1 MTDYRRP
8 SQTNKQRMVGSTS
21 RGLEGLLA
29 ILAQR
34 GQLVPNAAAKFG
46 PSYRGAIDATSQ
58 GIGDMAATGQGLRN
72 SFYTTR
78 GDLYGNIDQMSGL
91 QDQADEMFANQQAA
105 SNQAY
110 ARGQQEYARRR
121 KAIEQANAGSQAQS
135 DMYNQVPGLMEIL
148 SAQTGI
154 NADAQL
160 QAISN
165 MIARLQDPQ
174 NPLSQNPQAA
184 SAIQAL
190 IAIRQQLA
198 QQAMQQGPDA
208 TSKMRDMVE
217 SGKAGATQSYDAA
230 REKAADLIQQL
241 MGN

>member
-8 SQTNKQRMVGSTS
+8 KQTNKDRMVDSTS

-34 GQLVPNAAAKFG
+34 GQLVPNAMAKFG
-46 PSYRGAIDATSQ
+46 PPYQGAIDATSQ
-58 GIGDMAATGQGLRN
+58 WMGNMATAGQDLRN

-78 GDLYGNIDQMSGL
+78 NDLYGNIDQMSGL
-91 QDQADEMFANQQAA
+91 QGQADDMFANQQAA

-110 ARGQQEYARRR
+110 AKGQQEYARR
-121 KAIEQANAGSQAQS
+121 KAIEQANAGSQTQA
-135 DMYNQVPGLMEIL
+135 DLYNRFPGLMGLL
-148 SAQTGI
+148 SVQTGI
-154 NADAQL
+154 SADAQL
-160 QAISN
+160 QALDRA
-165 MIARLQDPQ
+165 IAQL
-174 NPLSQNPQAA
+174 QAA
-184 SAIQAL
+184 GDTSGTQAL
-190 IAIRQQLA
+190 IAIRQQLT

-208 TSKMRDMVE
+208 ASKMRDMVE
-217 SGKAGATQSYDAA
+217 SGKAGAAQSYDAA